1 MQGFSC
7 LAILVCSLLIISNA
21 DARLHRVKLNHFQS
35 AHDQL
40 FEVGSY
46 KSIEF
51 ERKYKLNGPVPE
63 SLTNYLDAQYYGD
76 IGIGTPAQPFRVVF
90 DTGSSNLWVPSVHCS
105 ILDIAC
111 QLHKKYDSSK
121 SSTYVANGTDFK
133 IEYGTGSL
141 QGYLSVDTVTIG
153 DAKIVSQGFAEA
165 IKQPGIVF
173 VTAKFDGILG
183 LAYQSISV
191 DGVYPVFNNMFDQ
204 KLVPENIFSFWL
216 DRDPKNPR
224 GGEIIFGGSDPDLYE
239 GDFTYVDVTRKDYWQ
254 FKLDGI
260 AFDSNEYCKGG
271 CQAIADTGTSLLVG
285 PKAEIASLNA
295 KLGAIPI
302 PGGEY
307 TINCNLIPK
316 LPRINFTLNGKDLY
330 LDGPDY
336 VLVISQYNETICLSG
351 FAGIDIPP
359 PAGPLW
365 ILGDVFIGPW
375 YTEFDFTNN
384 RVGFAKSVPAK
395 NSTLRN
401 AQKKS
406 TLRQLLP

>member
-7 LAILVCSLLIISNA
+7 LAVIISTLLIVSNI
-21 DARLHRVKLNHFQS
+21 DARLHRVKLHHFES

-40 FEVGSY
+40 FKVGSHQ
-46 KSIEF
+46 SIAF
-51 ERKYKLNGPVPE
+51 ARKYQLDGPVPE

-76 IGIGTPAQPFRVVF
+76 IGIGSPAQPFRVVF

-105 ILDIAC
+105 LLDIAC

-121 SSTYVANGTDFK
+121 SKTYVANGTDFK
-133 IEYGTGSL
+133 IQYGTGSL

-153 DAKIVSQGFAEA
+153 GAEIKNQGFAEA

-183 LAYQSISV
+183 LAYPAISV

-204 KLVPENIFSFWL
+204 KLVPENIFSVWL
-216 DRDPKNPR
+216 DRDPDNPR
-224 GGEIIFGGSDPDLYE
+224 GGEIIFGGSDPELYE
-239 GDFTYVDVTRKDYWQ
+239 GDFTYLDVTRKDYWQ

-260 AFDSNEYCKGG
+260 SFNGNQFCQGG

-285 PKAEIASLNA
+285 PKKEIAALNA
-295 KLGAIPI
+295 KIGAIPI

-307 TINCNLIPK
+307 MIQCNTIPQ
-316 LPRINFTLNGKDLY
+316 LPRINFTLGGKDFY
-330 LDGPDY
+330 LDGHQY
-336 VLVISQYNETICLSG
+336 VLSVTQYNQTLCISG

-384 RVGFAKSVPAK
+384 RVGFAKSVMPK
-395 NSTLRN
+395 NSTMKNKKKNSLLRE
-401 AQKKS
+401 
-406 TLRQLLP
+406 LIF

>member
-1 MQGFSC
+1 MQGLSC
-7 LAILVCSLLIISNA
+7 LAIIVCSLLIISIT
-21 DARLHRVKLNHFQS
+21 DARLRRVKLHHFQS

-40 FEVGSY
+40 FEVASS
-46 KSIEF
+46 KAIAF
-51 ERKYKLNGPVPE
+51 ARKYSLTGPIPE

-76 IGIGTPAQPFRVVF
+76 IGIGTPAQTFRVVF

-105 ILDIAC
+105 IFDIAC
-111 QLHKKYDSSK
+111 QVHRKYDHGQ
-121 SSTYVANGTDFK
+121 SSTYVANGTAFK
-133 IEYGTGSL
+133 IQYGTGSL
-141 QGYLSVDTVTIG
+141 TGYVSVDTVTIG
-153 DAKIVSQGFAEA
+153 DAKIQHQGFAEA

-183 LAYQSISV
+183 LAYPSISV

-204 KLVPENIFSFWL
+204 GLVPENIFSVWL
-216 DRDPKNPR
+216 DRDPQNPR
-224 GGEIIFGGSDPDLYE
+224 GGEIIFGGSDPALYD
-239 GDFTYVDVTRKDYWQ
+239 GKFTYVDVTRKDYWQ

-302 PGGEY
+302 ASGEY
-307 TINCNLIPK
+307 IIECSAIPK
-316 LPRINFTLNGKDLY
+316 LPRIHFTLNATDFY
-330 LDGPDY
+330 LDGPQY
-336 VLVISQYNETICLSG
+336 VLVVTEFNKTICLSG

-375 YTEFDFTNN
+375 YTEFDFGNN
-384 RVGFAKSVPAK
+384 RVGFAKSVSPK
-395 NSTLRN
+395 NSTMKN
-401 AQKKS
+401 KKKHLS
-406 TLRQLLP
+406 FDQLLP

>member
-7 LAILVCSLLIISNA
+7 LAVIFCSLLINSII
-21 DARLHRVKLNHFQS
+21 DARLHRVKLHHMTSVHDKLFKAGSHQS
-35 AHDQL
+35 IA
-40 FEVGSY
+40 
-46 KSIEF
+46 F
-51 ERKYKLNGPVPE
+51 ERKYRLNGPIPE

-76 IGIGTPAQPFRVVF
+76 IGIGSPAQPFRVVF
-90 DTGSSNLWVPSVHCS
+90 DTGSSNLWVPSVHCTL
-105 ILDIAC
+105 LDIAC
-111 QLHKKYDSSK
+111 QLHKKYDSKK

-133 IEYGTGSL
+133 IQYGTGSL

-153 DAKIVSQGFAEA
+153 DAKIQHQGFAEA

-183 LAYQSISV
+183 LAYPSISV

-204 KLVPENIFSFWL
+204 QLVPENVFSFWL
-216 DRDPKNPR
+216 DRDPNNPR
-224 GGEIIFGGSDPDLYE
+224 GGEVIFGGTDPALYE
-239 GDFTYVDVTRKDYWQ
+239 GDFTFVDVTRKDYWQ

-260 AFDSNEYCKGG
+260 SFGSNEYCKGG
-271 CQAIADTGTSLLVG
+271 CQAIADSGTSLLVG
-285 PKAEIASLNA
+285 PKAEIASLND

-307 TINCNLIPK
+307 IIECSLIPT
-316 LPRINFTLNGKDLY
+316 LPRIHFTLNGKDFY
-330 LDGPDY
+330 LDGHDY
-336 VLVISQYNETICLSG
+336 VLSVAQYNQTVCISG

-375 YTEFDFTNN
+375 YTQFDFTNN
-384 RVGFAKSVPAK
+384 RVGFAKSVTPK
-395 NSTLRN
+395 NTTNNFSLRN
-401 AQKKS
+401 
-406 TLRQLLP
+406 LIR

>member
-1 MQGFSC
+1 MQGVSC
-7 LAILVCSLLIISNA
+7 LALVVCSLLIVLA
-21 DARLHRVKLNHFQS
+21 TGDRLRRVKLQHFNSVHNQLLEVDSNRLS
-35 AHDQL
+35 A
-40 FEVGSY
+40 
-46 KSIEF
+46 F
-51 ERKYKLNGPVPE
+51 ERKYGLGGPIPEGLN
-63 SLTNYLDAQYYGD
+63 NYLDAQYYGD

-111 QLHKKYDSSK
+111 QLHKKYNGAK

-133 IEYGTGSL
+133 IQYGTGSL

-153 DAKIVSQGFAEA
+153 DAKIQNQGFAEA

-173 VTAKFDGILG
+173 VAAKFDGILG
-183 LAYQSISV
+183 LAYPSISV
-191 DGVYPVFNNMFDQ
+191 DGVYPVFNNMWDQ
-204 KLVPENIFSFWL
+204 KLVPEDIFSFWL
-216 DRDPKNPR
+216 DRDPNNPR
-224 GGEIIFGGSDPDLYE
+224 GGEIIFGGSDPTLYE

-260 AFDSNEYCKGG
+260 SFSSNEYCKGG

-285 PKAEIASLNA
+285 PKDEIASLNS
-295 KLGAIPI
+295 KLGAFPI

-307 TINCNLIPK
+307 MIDCKLVAD
-316 LPRINFTLNGKDLY
+316 LPRIQFTLGGKDFY
-330 LDGPDY
+330 LDGP
-336 VLVISQYNETICLSG
+336 QYILNVTQFGQTVCLSG

-375 YTEFDFTNN
+375 YTEFDVANN
-384 RVGFAKSVPAK
+384 RVGFAKSVSPK
-395 NSTLRN
+395 NVVNSHQPKTL
-401 AQKKS
+401 S
-406 TLRQLLP
+406 LRELLL